1 MPKSNYDNG
10 KYRKYLKIKKSKKK
24 CSNKSVY
31 SKKSHKLKGGD
42 KIGEG
47 SFGCVITPPIPCKDN
62 SIKNN
67 KSYVSKIIKANNKRD
82 YDDTMHEILLGSLFK
97 KIDPDSKYFTFIF
110 DYCQIKKPISR
121 PDFKTLKSGQAIS
134 NKVTKNKQFCYTT
147 EKDKTYNLI
156 QKNAGLNL
164 DDVLVYSKYK
174 SERSIIKSRMKS
186 IVRHMIIGLRKC
198 HKIDIINHDIKADN
212 MGIRIENN
220 NPYVTYFDFG
230 LSEDIRKLDT
240 SSYEEIST
248 SVYGTPGYISPD
260 MYVLSKLVKTLYKEE
275 FSSLVSGANRKRLI
289 NKIYQEIKEDEDS
302 IHIKKLGLY
311 KSTLKIPS
319 VKDSGYKSNKSS
331 NKINSLSDNSSNN
344 SSTNSSIKSTTK
356 STSENKEALVSYQET
371 KELYDLFIK
380 LIYKNELLPKFYKK
394 FNGIK
399 HKYDVYALGI
409 TFFKIS
415 KFSGFEQSDTFLDL
429 LRNMLHYN
437 PLKRFDINQCLNH
450 PFISPNKT

>member
-1 MPKSNYDNG
+1 MPTSNVNN
-10 KYRKYLKIKKSKKK
+10 RKYNKNIKVKKSKKK
-24 CSNKSVY
+24 YNNKSVY
-31 SKKSHKLKGGD
+31 NKKSHKLKGGD

-62 SIKNN
+62 SIKN

-82 YDDTMHEILLGSLFK
+82 FDDTMHEIRLGSLFK
-97 KIDPDSKYFTFIF
+97 KVDPDSKYFTFIF
-110 DYCQIKKPISR
+110 DYCQIKKAIMR
-121 PDFKTLKSGQAIS
+121 PDFKTLKSGQVIS

-147 EKDKTYNLI
+147 EKDKTFNLI

-164 DDVLVYSKYK
+164 DDVLIYSKHK
-174 SERSIIKSRMKS
+174 LERSIIKSRMKS

-198 HKIDIINHDIKADN
+198 HKLDIINHDIKADN

-260 MYVLSKLVKTLYKEE
+260 MYVLSRIVKTLYKEE

-289 NKIYQEIKEDEDS
+289 NKIYKDIKEDEES
-302 IHIKKLGLY
+302 IHIKKLGLH

-319 VKDSGYKSNKSS
+319 FKDSGYKSNKSS
-331 NKINSLSDNSSNN
+331 NKNSPSDNSSNN
-344 SSTNSSIKSTTK
+344 NSTKISTKRT
-356 STSENKEALVSYQET
+356 TENKEALVSYQET

-415 KFSGFEQSDTFLDL
+415 KFSGFEQNDTFLDL

-437 PLKRFDINQCLNH
+437 PLKRYDINQCLNH
-450 PFISPNKT
+450 PFISPNKK